1 MAVSIAMK
9 LHRLTKLGN
18 QLVRKALQKFEGIS
32 DFAIAKNQHRQN
44 FTKFHNGGGVR
55 RDTAETYCNA
65 LEIPNWKEN
74 WDKIIE
80 LMPDAIADWSV
91 YDDRWMGRKK
101 LVGSLIEKI
110 SANCRL
116 LLLLGITGIGKTA

>member
-1 MAVSIAMK
+1 
-9 LHRLTKLGN
+9 
-18 QLVRKALQKFEGIS
+18 
-32 DFAIAKNQHRQN
+32 
-44 FTKFHNGGGVR
+44 
-55 RDTAETYCNA
+55 

>member
-18 QLVRKALQKFEGIS
+18 QLVREALQKFEGIS

-101 LVGSLIEKI
+101 LVGSGA
-110 SANCRL
+110 SQ
-116 LLLLGITGIGKTA
+116 LGAGYKCL